1 MLFFEKSSKI
11 NKKLFRSEV
20 KMGREEER
28 IKSKLEKN
36 PIEECNKIQKRFYP
50 ELFDKFGSTKDARHQ
65 SYTTYTN
72 KAMLGTLYYKGIAGI
87 TTMQEMTSKF
97 NKQEVVNNISSFIE
111 EQSGKYLPHH
121 VTINEYLE
129 RLDPNEVQN
138 ILQDMVCKLI
148 RKKSFYNARTM
159 KKWLIIVDGTELY
172 SGNRKLNDKC
182 LERHYNK
189 GTDKEI
195 VNYHQNVLEAK
206 IYFDNQLVCSI
217 ASEFIENN
225 SEDAER
231 QKKMREEDI
240 KQDCEIKAFKRLAI
254 KLKKVFPRLP
264 IILLMDSLY
273 ASNTVMH
280 ICKEYNWEY
289 IIRFKDGSIPS
300 IAAEYAS
307 IPERNKIESCIYI
320 NDIYYND
327 HKVNVLEFSE
337 DKVRKGKVVRTNF
350 QWITNITITD
360 KNALCLAQTGR
371 KRWKIEN
378 EGFNR
383 QKNWQGDI
391 THACS
396 WNEQALKNHYLILQ
410 ISDFMK
416 QLYEY
421 YYLKKNDIK
430 KKQKNISSDLL
441 ASFAWHLTREDI
453 PSKMETHSVAI
464 N

>member
-1 MLFFEKSSKI
+1 
-11 NKKLFRSEV
+11 
-20 KMGREEER
+20 MGRKEER
-28 IKSKLEKN
+28 LKSKLEKN

-50 ELFDKFGSTKDARHQ
+50 ELFNKFGATKDVRHQ

-72 KAMLGTLYYKGIAGI
+72 KVMLGTLYYKGIAGI
-87 TTMQEMTSKF
+87 TTMQEMTAKF
-97 NKQEVVNNISSFIE
+97 NKQEVVDRISSFIE
-111 EQSGKYLPHH
+111 EQPGEYLPHY

-129 RLDPNEVQN
+129 KLDPSEIQN
-138 ILQDMVCKLI
+138 ILQDMVYKLI
-148 RKKSFYNARTM
+148 RKKSFYNARSM

-172 SGNRKLNDKC
+172 SGNRKLNNKC
-182 LERHYNK
+182 LERHHNK
-189 GTDKEI
+189 GTDKEKI
-195 VNYHQNVLEAK
+195 NYHQNVLEAK
-206 IYFDNQLVCSI
+206 IYFDDQLVCSI

-225 SEDAER
+225 AEEAER
-231 QKKMREEDI
+231 QKKMSEENI

-254 KLKKVFPRLP
+254 KLKKAFPRLP

-273 ASNTVMH
+273 ASDTVMK
-280 ICKEYNWEY
+280 ICREYNWEY

-300 IAAEYAS
+300 IATEYAS
-307 IPERNKIESCIYI
+307 IPEKNIIDNCTYT
-320 NDIYYND
+320 NDIYYNK
-327 HKVNVLEFSE
+327 HKVNMLKFFE
-337 DKVRKGKVVRTNF
+337 DKVIKGKVIRTNF

-360 KNALCLAQTGR
+360 KNALRLAQTGR

-383 QKNWQGDI
+383 QKNWQGDVS
-391 THACS
+391 HACS
-396 WNEQALKNHYLILQ
+396 WNEQSLKNHYLILQ

-441 ASFAWHLTREDI
+441 ASFGWHPTSEDI
-453 PSKMETHSVAI
+453 PSKMGTHSVAI